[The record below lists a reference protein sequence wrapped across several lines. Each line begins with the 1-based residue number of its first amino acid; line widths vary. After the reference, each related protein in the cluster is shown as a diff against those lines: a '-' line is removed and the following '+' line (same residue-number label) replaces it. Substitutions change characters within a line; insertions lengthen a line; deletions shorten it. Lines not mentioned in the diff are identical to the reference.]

1 MNKTDLIN
9 VISSK
14 TGLNKSN
21 SKKAIEAFVQI
32 ITKQLAKGD
41 SVRISDFGTF
51 KITKRAARN
60 GIIPS
65 TKAEIKIPAKKV
77 AKFTVAKKLAEAVK

>member
-9 VISSK
+9 AISSV
-14 TGLNKSN
+14 TTLNKSN

-41 SVRISDFGTF
+41 SVRIADFGTF
-51 KITKRAARN
+51 KTTKRAARN

-65 TKAEIKIPAKKV
+65 TKAVIKIPAKKV